1 MCVSFFELF
10 YLHCPPAAALAL
22 ELPFPVWAAL
32 GYVCNVCPSGFAV
45 PGERWA
51 QGVWSLGAGRAHVF
65 AEMHFHTP
73 HKPRQP
79 AQPGL
84 ASHVY
89 RACMHCTM
97 HSPAHRGI
105 TRCWAQPSCKSNP
118 SPSPTPRP
126 WLMCHVQCNALLSNQ
141 TGELTLMKRDGFK
154 AMLRC
159 VFRLR

>member
-51 QGVWSLGAGRAHVF
+51 QGAWSLGAGRAHVF

-84 ASHVY
+84 ASHVH
-89 RACMHCTM
+89 RACMHWTM

-118 SPSPTPRP
+118 SPSPTLRS
-126 WLMCHVQCNALLSNQ
+126 WLMCHVQCNALLSNHAD
-141 TGELTLMKRDGFK
+141 EERWI
-154 AMLRC
+154 
-159 VFRLR
+159 